1 MKAGLER
8 TPVIPLFQ
16 RFLSDRGGA
25 TAIEYGLIAGIITIA
40 IVAGFGVLTQQLTN
54 VFNVARDALTTP

>member
-8 TPVIPLFQ
+8 TSVATMFQ
-16 RFLSDRGGA
+16 RFLSDRSGA

-40 IVAGFGVLTQQLTN
+40 IVAGFGALTQQLTN
-54 VFNVARDALTTP
+54 VFNAAKDALTTP